1 MHNDLPP
8 PGGAEPLT
16 AADPRAVGVYTLT
29 GRLGAGGMGA
39 VYLGRS
45 PEGTPVAV
53 KMIRDE
59 LGADPGFR
67 ARFERE
73 VSSAERVASFCTAA
87 VLDHGLHEGHPYL
100 VTEYI
105 EGPTLLAQVL
115 ARGPLSAGTLQ
126 GFAVGVAMALNAIHQ
141 AGLVHRD
148 LKPSN
153 VILSVSGPRVI
164 AFGIARAQDSATGV
178 TRTGQLIGT
187 PGWIAPEQL
196 LADRATTAVD
206 IYTWGCLVAF
216 AARGRHPFGSG
227 EPIAMASR
235 MLHGEPEL
243 DGVPEPLLGLVR
255 AALDKDPAQR
265 PTAQRLL
272 MALTGDGSPQSL
284 DDQATR
290 VVEQNWQAPPP
301 GPDPQTAPSGSPG
314 PYGQPPSGHPGPASG
329 PPGGTPGLHGQ
340 PGHGQPGYGQP
351 GYGPPG
357 YGPPEV
363 SPTLPPARPG
373 EPKNRRTVL
382 ALSGAL
388 SALLVATVLVFV
400 FDRDNDEPA
409 SRGGTTAANPLEKAG
424 FKEVDLDDAT
434 DVGRPV
440 TDAGAEFT
448 IGLPRCG
455 GESYGGVSAE
465 KDTELCLVPLTIA
478 NPSAQKSTQRVFRNR
493 QMLVTEEAT
502 VATTEVTDG
511 FLNNAPAVPPG
522 GRIAG
527 ELLFA
532 VPKGADL
539 VSVKLYGADGSQGV
553 EVKL

>member
-1 MHNDLPP
+1 MYDLPP
-8 PGGAEPLT
+8 PGGAEPL
-16 AADPRAVGVYTLT
+16 AASDPRAVGAYTLT

-45 PEGTPVAV
+45 PEGAPVAV

-59 LGADPGFR
+59 LGLDPGFR

-105 EGPTLLAQVL
+105 EGPTLLAQVQE
-115 ARGPLSAGTLQ
+115 RGPLSAGTLQ

-164 AFGIARAQDSATGV
+164 DFGIARAQDSATGV

-206 IYTWGCLVAF
+206 VYTWGCLVAF

-243 DGVPEPLLGLVR
+243 DGVPGPLLELVR
-255 AALDKDPAQR
+255 AALNKDPLQR
-265 PTAQRLL
+265 PTAQQLL
-272 MALTGDGSPQSL
+272 VALTGGGSPQGL
-284 DDQATR
+284 DAQATR

-301 GPDPQTAPSGSPG
+301 GPDPRTAPPGPDPRTAPSGRPVPG
-314 PYGQPPSGHPGPASG
+314 ERTPSG
-329 PPGGTPGLHGQ
+329 PP
-340 PGHGQPGYGQP
+340 
-351 GYGPPG
+351 
-357 YGPPEV
+357 EAV
-363 SPTLPPARPG
+363 PTLPPAAAEERKG
-373 EPKNRRTVL
+373 RRTVV

-400 FDRDNDEPA
+400 FDRDDEPA
-409 SRGGTTAANPLEKAG
+409 SRGGPEITNALEKAG
-424 FKEVDLDDAT
+424 FKEIDLDDAT

-448 IGLPRCG
+448 VGTPRCG
-455 GESYGGVSAE
+455 GESYRGVPAA
-465 KDTELCLVPLTIA
+465 DRTELCLVPLTVG
-478 NPSAQKSTQRVFRNR
+478 NPSAREATQRIFRR
-493 QMLVTEEAT
+493 QQMLVTEEGG
-502 VATTEVTDG
+502 VATTEITDG
-511 FLNNAPAVPPG
+511 FLNNAPAVQPG

-539 VSVKLYGADGSQGV
+539 VSVKLYGADGSPGV

>member
-8 PGGAEPLT
+8 PGKTEPLT
-16 AADPRAVGVYTLT
+16 ASDPRAVGEYTIV

-39 VYLGRS
+39 VYLGLA
-45 PEGTPVAV
+45 PERTPVAV

-59 LGADPGFR
+59 LGVDPGFR

-73 VSSAERVASFCTAA
+73 VASAKRVASFCTAA

-115 ARGPLSAGTLQ
+115 ERGPLSAGTLQ
-126 GFAVGVAMALNAIHQ
+126 GFAVGVAMALNAIHGT
-141 AGLVHRD
+141 GLVHRD

-164 AFGIARAQDSATGV
+164 DFGIARAQDSTTGV

-216 AARGRHPFGSG
+216 AARGRHPFGAG

-243 DGVPEPLLGLVR
+243 DGVPEPLLDLVR
-255 AALDKDPAQR
+255 AALNRDPLQR
-265 PTAQRLL
+265 PTAQQLL

-301 GPDPQTAPSGSPG
+301 GPDPRTRPSGR
-314 PYGQPPSGHPGPASG
+314 
-329 PPGGTPGLHGQ
+329 PGL
-340 PGHGQPGYGQP
+340 PEPA
-351 GYGPPG
+351 PP
-357 YGPPEV
+357 GPPEAA
-363 SPTLPPARPG
+363 PTLPPTLAEERKG
-373 EPKNRRTVL
+373 RRTVV
-382 ALSGAL
+382 ALSGVL

-400 FDRDNDEPA
+400 FDRDDEPG
-409 SRGGTTAANPLEKAG
+409 SREAGPRVTNPLEEAG

-440 TDAGAEFT
+440 VDAGAEFT
-448 IGLPRCG
+448 VGQPRCG
-455 GESYGGVSAE
+455 GETYKGVTAAD
-465 KDTELCLVPLTIA
+465 DTELCLVPLTIA
-478 NPSAQKSTQRVFRNR
+478 NPSALEDTRRVFRNR
-493 QMLVTEEAT
+493 QMLVTDEGT
-502 VATTEVTDG
+502 VATTEFTDG
-511 FLNNAPAVPPG
+511 FLNNAPSVPPG

-527 ELLFA
+527 ELLFTVA
-532 VPKGADL
+532 KGAEL
-539 VSVKLYGADGSQGV
+539 LSVKLYGADGSQGV
-553 EVKL
+553 EVKS